1 MNKEGKREKVSET
14 IATSGMTDQL
24 AEMYHLM
31 KEKEDSLYPEQIRD
45 LLRKSRDREFVIA
58 FCGHFSAGKSTLLNG
73 LYGKNLLP
81 TSPIPTSANVVKVQA
96 GENRVVLTLH
106 SGERR
111 LLQGEDTDEDLQRLC
126 KRGDEVIAL
135 DIYRMDSPL
144 PEGVALLDTP
154 GVDSTDDAHQAVTE
168 SALHLADVIFYV
180 MDYNH
185 VQSEVNLRFI
195 KELNERGKRIWL
207 VINQVDKHQ
216 EEELSFD
223 YYRKRVE
230 ETFAN
235 WGLKPEGIL
244 YTSLKQPSHP
254 LNQLPVLKKKLQELI
269 GERERLA
276 EESIHR
282 EAAHL
287 MREHLSDLKERNQA
301 TIQEQIDRWGG
312 EIPSL
317 EELEGKL
324 ELNREERQRLLRERD
339 GMETEFLKGLEEIL
353 ANAYLMPYEN
363 RELAQLYLETV
374 LTRFRVG
381 WIFSGGKT
389 AKEKERRFR
398 TFYDKLKQTVD
409 TQLDVHI
416 KQYLIRYL
424 KAKGVYTEE
433 RGEAVY
439 ALESPLELNGLRE
452 TVREGAG
459 LTGDYLL
466 KYTGDLA
473 ERIKREARRQAKEY
487 FDSMSTLLLERIQE
501 ELAEVEAEE
510 TRLRRL
516 WESAVEIGQILQEEQ
531 LHSRQLQQ
539 VLAGEQ
545 EPEVDK
551 VAIDALLREE
561 EPILSSDPLL
571 QNLDFDNPA
580 SVELETLN
588 SGSPLSARDHTE
600 EALRHICEAETEIS
614 AVRALAPIRRELEE
628 KRKRVENRRFTVAL
642 FGAFSAGKS
651 SFANALMGENVLPVS
666 PHPTTAAIN
675 RITAPDSDHAHGEV
689 VIRFKRET
697 DLLEELKQAWS
708 RFGKEVSSLAEA
720 VKATRE
726 WRSLP
731 EPEDPGQKTVL
742 PFLRAVAQGYEEVS
756 GDLGNTRRMSLED
769 FGQYV
774 AMESRSCFVELA
786 ELYFDCPLTRQGIT
800 LVDTPG
806 ADSIHARHTETAF
819 RYIKEADAVLFVTYY
834 NHAFSRADREFLIQ
848 LGRVKDAF
856 AMDKMFFV
864 MNAADLAASREEM
877 EDVIAYLREQLLGYG
892 IRHPRLFAVSSLL
905 ATQGGERGP
914 SPAGSGMDAF
924 EQAFAQF
931 LNVDLMSV
939 SLHGMTSDLK
949 RAQAI
954 LKRLSEDAR
963 QGNEEKRERRVAYVK
978 ERQQVL
984 QILSE
989 LDPRTDA
996 HVLGREI
1003 EELLYYVRQRLFL
1016 RYQDVFVEI
1025 FHPSVLSEGSRIKER
1040 IRSCMREIIEFL
1052 RYELLQELRATS
1064 LRVDRWIGRRLEE
1077 HAGSMGDAYRKLN
1090 ESLPP
1095 GPNTFPSVDS
1105 PRWREPFPELD
1116 VDSFKKAATVFKNSR
1131 DFLENNGRARMRER
1145 MKPELEKAVDAYLE
1159 EEKLRWIEYYGQE
1172 WREAVDRLKQK
1183 MGEDVQS
1190 YYDPLLEVLSEQI
1203 DPASY
1208 DRVLQRLEGM
1218 VRGLEQILPDS

>member
-1 MNKEGKREKVSET
+1 MPDT
-14 IATSGMTDQL
+14 ITTSGMTDRL
-24 AEMYHLM
+24 AEMYRLM
-31 KEKEDSLYPEQIRD
+31 RRKEDSLHSDRVRD

-81 TSPIPTSANVVKVQA
+81 TSPIPTSANVVKVRA

-111 LLQGEDTDEDLQRLC
+111 LFRGDYSDDDLKRLC

-135 DIYRMDSPL
+135 DIYRKDAPL
-144 PEGVALLDTP
+144 PKGVALLDTP
-154 GVDSTDDAHQAVTE
+154 GVDSTDDAHQAATE
-168 SALHLADVIFYV
+168 SALHLADLIFYV

-195 KELNERGKRIWL
+195 KELSARGKRIWL
-207 VINQVDKHQ
+207 VINQVDKHR
-216 EEELSFD
+216 EEELPFD
-223 YYRKRVE
+223 RYRERVE
-230 ETFAN
+230 ETFGN

-244 YTSLKQPSHP
+244 YTSLKQPGHS
-254 LNQLPVLKKKLQELI
+254 LNQLPVLREKLREMI
-269 GERERLA
+269 GERGNLA
-276 EESIHR
+276 EESIRR

-287 MREHLSDLKERNQA
+287 VREHLSDLKERNRA
-301 TIQEQIDRWGG
+301 NIRERKDRLGG
-312 EIPSL
+312 ELPSL
-317 EELEGKL
+317 EELDRKL
-324 ELNREERQRLLRERD
+324 GLNREERERLVRERD
-339 GMETEFLKGLEEIL
+339 GMEVEFLEGLEEIL

-363 RELAQLYLETV
+363 RELAHLYLETV
-374 LTRFRVG
+374 LSRFRVG
-381 WIFSGGKT
+381 WFFSGGKT

-398 TFYDKLKQTVD
+398 TFYEKLKQTVD
-409 TQLDVHI
+409 TQLDVHV

-424 KAKGVYTEE
+424 KEKGLYSEE

-439 ALESPLELNGLRE
+439 ELASPLDPDWLRE

-473 ERIKREARRQAKEY
+473 DRIKGGARRQAKEY
-487 FDSMSTLLLERIQE
+487 FDSVATPLLERIE
-501 ELAEVEAEE
+501 ADLARAEE
-510 TRLRRL
+510 EEGRLRMLR
-516 WESAVEIGQILQEEQ
+516 EAARDIGQILQEEQ
-531 LHSRQLQQ
+531 LHAEGLRQ
-539 VLAGEQ
+539 VLEGER
-545 EPEVDK
+545 EPEVDG
-551 VAIDALLREE
+551 VAVEAILGEE
-561 EPILSSDPLL
+561 APITSQDHLL
-571 QNLDFDNPA
+571 QTPDSGGPVP
-580 SVELETLN
+580 VEPETPI
-588 SGSPLSARDHTE
+588 SGSLLSARDHTE
-600 EALRHICEAETEIS
+600 EALRYIREAE
-614 AVRALAPIRRELEE
+614 AGMADVRALAPIRRELAE

-651 SFANALMGENVLPVS
+651 SFANALMGESVLPVS

-675 RITAPDSDHAHGEV
+675 RITAPDPDHAHGEV
-689 VIRFKRET
+689 LIRFKTET
-697 DLLEELKQAWS
+697 ALLDELKQAWS

-720 VKATRE
+720 VEAIRE
-726 WRSLP
+726 LGALS
-731 EPEDPGQKTVL
+731 EPDPGQKTVL
-742 PFLRAVAQGYEEVS
+742 PFLRAVEQGYGEVS
-756 GDLGNTRRMSLED
+756 GDLGNTRRMSLKD

-774 AMESRSCFVELA
+774 AVESRSCFVELA

-864 MNAADLAASREEM
+864 MNAADLAASAEEQEGVM
-877 EDVIAYLREQLLGYG
+877 AYLREQLLGYG

-905 ATQGGERGP
+905 ALQGGEQGQP
-914 SPAGSGMDAF
+914 PAGSGMAAF

-939 SLHGMTSDLK
+939 SLHGMKSDLE
-949 RAQAI
+949 RAQAV
-954 LKRLSEDAR
+954 LGRLSEDAR
-963 QGNEEKRERRVAYVK
+963 RGNEEKRERKAAYAK

-984 QILSE
+984 QLLSG

-996 HVLGREI
+996 HALGREI

-1025 FHPSVLSEGSRIKER
+1025 FHSSVLSDSSRVKER
-1040 IRSCMREIIEFL
+1040 LRGCMREIIQFL
-1052 RYELLQELRATS
+1052 RHELLQELRATS
-1064 LRVDRWIGRRLEE
+1064 LRVDRWISGRLEE
-1077 HAGSMGDAYRKLN
+1077 HATSSSEACRKLN

-1095 GPNTFPSVDS
+1095 GPKTFPSVDS
-1105 PRWREPFPELD
+1105 PGWREPFPELD
-1116 VDSFKKAATVFKNSR
+1116 VDSFKKAATAFKNSR
-1131 DFLENNGRARMRER
+1131 DFFENNGRARMRDR

-1159 EEKLRWIEYYGQE
+1159 EERSRWIRYYEQE

-1183 MGEDVQS
+1183 MVEDVQS
-1190 YYDPLLEVLSEQI
+1190 YYDPLLEVLSEQV
-1203 DPASY
+1203 DPAGY
-1208 DRVLQRLEGM
+1208 DRVLQRLEESVG
-1218 VRGLEQILPDS
+1218 GLEQILPDS